1 MEPSIRGKSQIC
13 RRQATRNAEI
23 ATLWA
28 EHQKIYRM
36 PATKRCRQSEIPK

>member
-1 MEPSIRGKSQIC
+1 MEPSTLGKSQIC

-23 ATLWA
+23 APLWA
-28 EHQKIYRM
+28 EYQKIYQM